1 MAPRCVRAL
10 LIRHARLNQHLYEL
24 QLRAPGPGIIPAY
37 HRAFGRS
44 SFVSRQVLRPL
55 SFRRGT
61 SEYRARH
68 ASLMSL
74 LGDTTDT
81 RTALLYYLAMSENET
96 NDEIDTLFSV
106 IIQLLYDKM
115 EDAHRI
121 RDLEPARD
129 RNRRWRMIAGLR
141 RCLGI
146 FETEATAQARP
157 LLRVRLCVGPDS
169 RFAVC
174 VCPTIVVL
182 GRDLPRRERA
192 E

>member
-1 MAPRCVRAL
+1 MV
-10 LIRHARLNQHLYEL
+10 
-24 QLRAPGPGIIPAY
+24 
-37 HRAFGRS
+37 
-44 SFVSRQVLRPL
+44 
-55 SFRRGT
+55 
-61 SEYRARH
+61 
-68 ASLMSL
+68 L
-74 LGDTTDT
+74 LGDSTET

-96 NDEIDTLFSV
+96 NEETYVLLGV

-121 RDLEPARD
+121 RDLEAARD
-129 RNRRWRMIAGLR
+129 RSRRWRMIAGLR

-146 FETEATAQARP
+146 CDVEAAAQAR
-157 LLRVRLCVGPDS
+157 LLLHVRLCVCPDS

-182 GRDLPRRERA
+182 GPDLPRLERA